1 MRNLLVVKV
10 LFLAVFACGPAFGQ
24 GDAPRP
30 ANADGNE
37 QKLVRPTKGT
47 TGKYQ
52 GRKVEVTEVNADGT
66 LNLIGTDPV
75 KGSDGTFKKE
85 NVPANQFT
93 ADEAVPAQAEG
104 AAPKPVDSSPGQMET
119 ITVTASKRVT
129 TLQELPTS
137 VSVTDAKT
145 IERAT
150 VRDLIDLQTIVPSLQ
165 IQQFNAVG
173 QTNFIIRGFGNG
185 SGNDG
190 IESSVGVFVD
200 GVYRS
205 RLSSALD
212 DLFGLERIEVL
223 RGPQSTLL
231 GKNVSAGAINILTEK
246 PQFTYHSGGELDFGN
261 YNSRLLRASVTGP
274 INGDLAFGVSATG
287 QVRDGF
293 LTNTT
298 TGKDVNDRRRGSVRA
313 DLLWEP
319 SARASARVIGD
330 YNNIKETCCG
340 VVSVFNGPATRFI
353 GAAPPFGLGRPIG
366 DPANKFDN
374 TIIFNTDPTNKL
386 SDGGISAQ
394 VDLWKKDVAALTSI
408 TAWRNQS
415 NASTQDVDFTGAN
428 LANKNQSNRIS
439 MFSQELRLASDGKGP
454 FTWLVGG
461 FLMKEK
467 IKSTGV
473 NTTYGPDI
481 RAYADGLSGRV
492 PAGLLAALPAALR
505 AALTGRS
512 NIFAL
517 EFLQSLVTPSIIP
530 GSTYFQAGQGI
541 SDFYSMDDT
550 AYSTF
555 GNVSYKLTKKLTIAG
570 GLAYLGDRK
579 EARSNVVLTDKFSQ
593 LNLQNVPQFAAIG
606 LPPGLYGAL
615 GGLQFFYANT
625 PNHAPV
631 NFPNANESGKLSGQ
645 KLTKSVNVAYDLG
658 LANMYA
664 SYNTGWK
671 AGAVNLSSDSRPPDV
686 NGVGRTAGPE
696 DVTAYELGLKSVFR
710 AAFFNLALFKQSI
723 DGFQSNLYTG
733 TGYALGNAGK
743 TTIRGFEMDLAYHP
757 ATWLSMTGA
766 ATYLDPTYNSF
777 TKAPC
782 FSFDTVRC
790 PVNPATGLIP
800 SFRDLSGQRPAGI
813 PKWVVSPS
821 ASLSHQ
827 FSRFSGY
834 LRGDYYYVS
843 RVQLTES
850 TPPDI
855 STYGK
860 NIFNASMG
868 IAFPGPRH
876 YEVVLWGRNLTNDKS
891 IAATF
896 PTVAQTGSY
905 SGFPIQPSTYGVA
918 FLTKF

>member
-1 MRNLLVVKV
+1 MRNLLVVEV
-10 LFLAVFACGPAFGQ
+10 LVLAVFACGPAFGQ
-24 GDAPRP
+24 GAAPRP
-30 ANADGNE
+30 ADADGSE

-104 AAPKPVDSSPGQMET
+104 VAPKPVDSLPGQMET
-119 ITVTASKRVT
+119 ITVTASKRVAP
-129 TLQELPTS
+129 LEEVPIS

-145 IERAT
+145 IERAV

-165 IQQFNAVG
+165 VQQFNAVG

-205 RLSSALD
+205 RLSSAIG

-223 RGPQSTLL
+223 RGPQSTLF

-246 PQFTYHSGGELDFGN
+246 PQFTSHSTGEISLGN
-261 YNSRLLRASVTGP
+261 YNRYLVRASVTGP
-274 INGDLAFGVSATG
+274 VSDNLAFGLSATG
-287 QVRDGF
+287 QVRDGY

-298 TGKDVNDRRRGSVRA
+298 TGNDVNDRRRGSVRG

-319 SARASARVIGD
+319 SVGVSARVIGD
-330 YNNIKETCCG
+330 YNEIKETCCG
-340 VVSVFNGPATRFI
+340 VVSIYNGPATQFI

-366 DPANKFDN
+366 NPADKFNK

-394 VDLWKKDVAALTSI
+394 VDLWKRDVAALTSI
-408 TAWRNQS
+408 TAWRNQK

-428 LANKNQSNRIS
+428 LANKNQSNSIS
-439 MFSQELRLASDGKGP
+439 MVSQELRLASDGKGP

-473 NTTYGPDI
+473 NTTYGTEI

-492 PAGLLAALPAALR
+492 PAALLAALPATLR
-505 AALTGRS
+505 AALTGKS
-512 NIFAL
+512 NIYAL
-517 EFLQSLVTPSIIP
+517 EFLQSLVTPSITP

-550 AYSTF
+550 AFSTF
-555 GNVSYKLTKKLTIAG
+555 GNVSYKFAKRLTITG
-570 GLAYLGDRK
+570 GLGYLGDRK
-579 EARSNVVLTDKFSQ
+579 EARSNVVLTDKFSL
-593 LNLQNVPQFAAIG
+593 LNLQNVPQFAALG
-606 LPPGLYGAL
+606 LPPSLYGAL

-625 PNHAPV
+625 LNHGPV
-631 NFPNANESGKLSGQ
+631 NFPNANESGKLSGHQ
-645 KLTKSVNVAYDLG
+645 LTKSLNVTYNLG
-658 LANMYA
+658 RANMYA

-686 NGVGRTAGPE
+686 NGVGRTADPE
-696 DVTAYELGLKSVFR
+696 DVTAYELGLKSVFGGG
-710 AAFFNLALFKQSI
+710 FFNLALFHQSI

-733 TGYALGNAGK
+733 TGYQLVNAGK
-743 TTIRGFEMDLAYHP
+743 TTIRGVEMDVAYRP
-757 ATWLSMTGA
+757 ATWLALTGA
-766 ATYLDPTYNSF
+766 ATYLEPTYNSF

-782 FSFDTVRC
+782 VSYDTVRC
-790 PVNPATGLIP
+790 PINPATGLTP
-800 SFRDLSGQRPAGI
+800 NFRDLSGQRPAGI
-813 PKWVVSPS
+813 PTWVVSPS

-827 FSRFSGY
+827 FSRVSGY

-843 RVQLTES
+843 AVHLTES

-860 NIFNASMG
+860 NTFNASMG
-868 IAFPGPRH
+868 IVFPGPH
-876 YEVVLWGRNLTNDKS
+876 QYEVMLWGRNLTNDKS

-905 SGFPIQPSTYGVA
+905 SGFPIQPALYGVA

>member
-1 MRNLLVVKV
+1 MRNSNILFVEV

-24 GDAPRP
+24 GAAPRP
-30 ANADGNE
+30 QA
-37 QKLVRPTKGT
+37 
-47 TGKYQ
+47 
-52 GRKVEVTEVNADGT
+52 
-66 LNLIGTDPV
+66 
-75 KGSDGTFKKE
+75 
-85 NVPANQFT
+85 
-93 ADEAVPAQAEG
+93 EAVPAQTVDGKTLAAQSAG
-104 AAPKPVDSSPGQMET
+104 AVPQPVDSSPAQLEV

-129 TLQELPTS
+129 TLQDVPIS

-145 IERAT
+145 IERAS

-165 IQQFNAVG
+165 IQQFAAVG

-205 RLSSALD
+205 RLSSALG
-212 DLFGLERIEVL
+212 DLLGLERIEVL

-231 GKNVSAGAINILTEK
+231 GKNVSAGAISILTEK
-246 PQFTYHSGGELDFGN
+246 PQSTYRSTGEVNFGN
-261 YNSRLLRASVTGP
+261 YNLLLGRASVTGP
-274 INGDLAFGVSATG
+274 VNDQLAFGLSAGG
-287 QVRDGF
+287 QVRDGY
-293 LTNTT
+293 LTNLT
-298 TGKDVNDRRRGSVRA
+298 TGNDVNDRRRGSFRA

-319 SARASARVIGD
+319 SARVSARVIGD
-330 YNNIKETCCG
+330 YNEIKEVCCG
-340 VVSVFNGPATRFI
+340 VVSIFNGPATQFI
-353 GAAPPFGLGRPIG
+353 GAAPPFGLGRPVG
-366 DPANKFDN
+366 NPANKFDN
-374 TIIFNTDPTNKL
+374 TIVFNTDPTNKL

-394 VDLWKKDVAALTSI
+394 VDWKTDVGALTSI
-408 TAWRNQS
+408 TAWRKQS

-428 LANKNQSNRIS
+428 LANKNQSNSIS

-454 FTWLVGG
+454 FNWLVGG
-461 FLMKEK
+461 FLIKEK
-467 IKSTGV
+467 IKRTGV
-473 NTTYGPDI
+473 DTTYGPDI

-492 PAGLLAALPAALR
+492 PAALLGALPATLR

-512 NIFAL
+512 NIYAL

-550 AYSTF
+550 SYSTF
-555 GNVSYKLTKKLTIAG
+555 GNVSFKITDKLTITG

-579 EARSNVVLTDKFSQ
+579 EARSDVVLTDNFSQ

-606 LPPGLYGAL
+606 LPPSLYGAL

-631 NFPNANESGKLSGQ
+631 NFPNANESGKLSGN
-645 KLTKSVNVAYDLG
+645 KLTKSLNIAYDLG
-658 LANMYA
+658 AANAYA
-664 SYNTGWK
+664 SYTTGWK

-686 NGVGRTAGPE
+686 NGVGRTASPE
-696 DVTAYELGLKSVFR
+696 DVTAYELGLKSAFR
-710 AAFFNLALFKQSI
+710 GGFFNLAIFKQSI

-733 TGYALGNAGK
+733 TGYSLGNAGR
-743 TTIRGFEMDLAYHP
+743 TTIRGVEMDLAYRP
-757 ATWLSMTGA
+757 ATWLALTGA

-777 TKAPC
+777 ARAPC
-782 FSFDTVRC
+782 FSYDTVRC
-790 PVNPATGLIP
+790 PIKPATGLMP
-800 SFRDLSGQRPAGI
+800 NFRDLSGQRPAGI
-813 PKWVVSPS
+813 PKWTVSTS

-827 FSRFSGY
+827 FNGFSGY

-843 RVQLTES
+843 SVQLTES

-855 STYGK
+855 STYGRST
-860 NIFNASMG
+860 FNASTG
-868 IAFPGPRH
+868 IVFPGPNE
-876 YEVVLWGRNLTNDKS
+876 YEVMLWGRNLTNDKS

-905 SGFPIQPSTYGVA
+905 SGFTLQPATFGVA
-918 FLTKF
+918 FRAKF

>member
-1 MRNLLVVKV
+1 MRNILFVEV
-10 LFLAVFACGPAFGQ
+10 LFLAVFACGPVFGQ
-24 GDAPRP
+24 GAAPRP
-30 ANADGNE
+30 EA
-37 QKLVRPTKGT
+37 
-47 TGKYQ
+47 
-52 GRKVEVTEVNADGT
+52 
-66 LNLIGTDPV
+66 
-75 KGSDGTFKKE
+75 
-85 NVPANQFT
+85 
-93 ADEAVPAQAEG
+93 EAVPAQTADGKTVAAQSAG
-104 AAPKPVDSSPGQMET
+104 ATPQPVDSSPVKMEV
-119 ITVTASKRVT
+119 ITVTASKRLM
-129 TLQELPTS
+129 TLQDVPIS

-205 RLSSALD
+205 RLSSALG
-212 DLFGLERIEVL
+212 DLFGLDRIEVL

-231 GKNVSAGAINILTEK
+231 GKNVSAGAISILTEK
-246 PQFTYHSGGELDFGN
+246 PQFTYRTTGEVSFGN
-261 YNSRLLRASVTGP
+261 YNLFLGRALVTGP
-274 INGDLAFGVSATG
+274 INDQLAFGLSAAG
-287 QVRDGF
+287 QVRDGY

-298 TGKDVNDRRRGSVRA
+298 TGNDVNDRRRGAVRA

-319 SARASARVIGD
+319 TSRVSARVIGD
-330 YNNIKETCCG
+330 YNEIKETCCG
-340 VVSVFNGPATRFI
+340 VVSIFNGPATQFI
-353 GAAPPFGLGRPIG
+353 GAAPPFGLGRPVG
-366 DPANKFDN
+366 NPANKFDN

-386 SDGGISAQ
+386 NDGGVSAQ
-394 VDLWKKDVAALTSI
+394 VDWKTDVGALTSI
-408 TAWRNQS
+408 TAWRNQT

-428 LANKNQSNRIS
+428 LANKNQSNSIS

-454 FTWLVGG
+454 FNWLVGG
-461 FLMKEK
+461 FLIKEK
-467 IKSTGV
+467 IKRTGQDV
-473 NTTYGPDI
+473 TYGTEI

-492 PAGLLAALPAALR
+492 PAALLGALPATLR

-512 NIFAL
+512 NIYAL

-550 AYSTF
+550 SYSTF
-555 GNVSYKLTKKLTIAG
+555 GNVSFKVTDKLTIAG

-579 EARSNVVLTDKFSQ
+579 EARSDVVVTDNFSQ

-606 LPPGLYGAL
+606 LPPSLYGAL
-615 GGLQFFYANT
+615 GGLQFFYADT

-631 NFPNANESGKLSGQ
+631 NFPNANESGKLSGN
-645 KLTKSVNVAYDLG
+645 KLTKSLNIAYDLG
-658 LANMYA
+658 AANAYA
-664 SYNTGWK
+664 SYTTGWK
-671 AGAVNLSSDSRPPDV
+671 AGAANLSSDSRPPNV
-686 NGVGRTAGPE
+686 NGIGRTASPE

-710 AAFFNLALFKQSI
+710 GGFFNLALFKQSI

-733 TGYALGNAGK
+733 TGYALSNAGK
-743 TTIRGFEMDLAYHP
+743 TTIRGVEMDLAYRP
-757 ATWLSMTGA
+757 ATWLALTGA

-777 TKAPC
+777 TRAPC
-782 FSFDTVRC
+782 FSYDTVRC
-790 PVNPATGLIP
+790 PINPATGLMP
-800 SFRDLSGQRPAGI
+800 NFRDLSGQRPAGI
-813 PKWVVSPS
+813 PKWTVSTS

-827 FSRFSGY
+827 FNGFSGY

-843 RVQLTES
+843 SVQLTES

-855 STYGK
+855 STYGRST
-860 NIFNASMG
+860 FNASTG
-868 IAFPGPRH
+868 IVFPGPNE
-876 YEVVLWGRNLTNDKS
+876 YEVMLWGRNLTNDKS

-905 SGFPIQPSTYGVA
+905 SGFTLQPATYGVA
-918 FLTKF
+918 FRAKF

>member
-1 MRNLLVVKV
+1 MRNILVVGV
-10 LFLAVFACGPAFGQ
+10 LFLAVFACGSAFGQ
-24 GDAPRP
+24 GPAPRP
-30 ANADGNE
+30 EGAAGSE
-37 QKLVRPTKGT
+37 QTVVRPKKGSIGT
-47 TGKYQ
+47 YQ
-52 GRKVEVTEVNADGT
+52 GRRVEVTEVNADGT

-75 KGSDGTFKKE
+75 KGSEGTFRKE

-93 ADEAVPAQAEG
+93 ADDAVPAQAAG
-104 AAPKPVDSSPGQMET
+104 AAPKPVESSPYSMET
-119 ITVTASKRVT
+119 ITVTASKRVAP
-129 TLQELPTS
+129 LEEVPIS

-145 IERAT
+145 IERAV

-205 RLSSALD
+205 RLSSAIG

-223 RGPQSTLL
+223 RGPQSTLF
-231 GKNVSAGAINILTEK
+231 GKNVSAGSISIVTEK
-246 PQFTYHSGGELDFGN
+246 PQFTSHATGEISLGN
-261 YNSRLLRASVTGP
+261 YNGYLVRASVTGP
-274 INGDLAFGVSATG
+274 VSDNLAFGVSATG
-287 QVRDGF
+287 QVRDGYQ
-293 LTNTT
+293 TNTT
-298 TGKDVNDRRRGSVRA
+298 TGNDVNDRHRGSVRA
-313 DLLWEP
+313 DMLWEP
-319 SARASARVIGD
+319 SAQVSARVIGD
-330 YNNIKETCCG
+330 YNQIRETCCG
-340 VVSVFNGPATRFI
+340 VVSIFNGPATQFI
-353 GAAPPFGLGRPIG
+353 GAAPPFGLGRPVG
-366 DPANKFDN
+366 NPAKKFENK
-374 TIIFNTDPTNKL
+374 IIFNTDPTNRL

-394 VDLWKKDVAALTSI
+394 FDLWRRDVAALTSI
-408 TAWRNQS
+408 TALRNQK
-415 NASTQDVDFTGAN
+415 NASTQDVDFTGAD
-428 LANKNQSNRIS
+428 LANKNQSNNIS
-439 MFSQELRLASDGKGP
+439 MVSQELRLASDGKGP
-454 FTWLVGG
+454 LTWLVGG
-461 FLMKEK
+461 FFMKEK
-467 IKSTGV
+467 IKSTGTDV
-473 NTTYGPDI
+473 TYGTDI

-492 PAGLLAALPAALR
+492 PAALLNALPAALR

-512 NIFAL
+512 NIYAL

-555 GNVSYKLTKKLTIAG
+555 GNVSYKFAKKLTITG
-570 GLAYLGDRK
+570 GLGYLGDRK
-579 EARSNVVLTDKFSQ
+579 EARSNVVLTDKFAL
-593 LNLQNVPQFAAIG
+593 LNLQKVPQFAALG

-631 NFPNANESGKLSGQ
+631 NFPNANESGKLSGH
-645 KLTKSVNVAYDLG
+645 KLTKSLNVTYNLG
-658 LANMYA
+658 RANMYA

-686 NGVGRTAGPE
+686 NGIGRTADPE
-696 DVTAYELGLKSVFR
+696 DVTAYELGAKSVFQGG
-710 AAFFNLALFKQSI
+710 FFNLALFKQSI

-733 TGYALGNAGK
+733 TAYALGNAGK
-743 TTIRGFEMDLAYHP
+743 TTIRGVEMDLAYSP
-757 ATWLSMTGA
+757 VTWLALTGA
-766 ATYLDPTYNSF
+766 ATYLDPKYNSF
-777 TKAPC
+777 VRAPC

-790 PVNPATGLIP
+790 PINPATGLIP
-800 SFRDLSGQRPAGI
+800 NFRDLSGQRPAGI

-827 FSRFSGY
+827 FSRVSGY

-843 RVQLTES
+843 SVHLTES

-860 NIFNASMG
+860 NTFNASMG
-868 IAFPGPRH
+868 LVFPGPH
-876 YEVVLWGRNLTNDKS
+876 QYEVMLWGRNLTNNKS

-905 SGFPIQPSTYGVA
+905 SGFPTQPVTYGVA